1 MFKSTLG
8 KTVNAIDGFF
18 GALGRFLTGQPIS
31 SAIKKAKYARQRVKR
46 GWDDTATWSLDTH
59 LARTLGAQLSHLA
72 YVTHGY
78 PSGGNF
84 STFEEWQEAL
94 RTHGQSLTLYAEGI
108 HEYEDNIDH
117 AKLIADA
124 ETALHW
130 VADNFGS
137 LWD

>member
-1 MFKSTLG
+1 MSKNVLKNTM
-8 KTVNAIDGFF
+8 NAIDGFL
-18 GALGRFLTGQPIS
+18 GSVGRFLTGQPIA
-31 SAIKKAKYARQRVKR
+31 SAIKNAKYARQRVTR

-72 YVTHGY
+72 DVTHGF
-78 PSGGNF
+78 PSGR
-84 STFEEWQEAL
+84 TYQEFEQWQEAL
-94 RTHGQSLTLYAEGI
+94 RTNGKALTLYAEGI

-124 ETALHW
+124 EAALHW